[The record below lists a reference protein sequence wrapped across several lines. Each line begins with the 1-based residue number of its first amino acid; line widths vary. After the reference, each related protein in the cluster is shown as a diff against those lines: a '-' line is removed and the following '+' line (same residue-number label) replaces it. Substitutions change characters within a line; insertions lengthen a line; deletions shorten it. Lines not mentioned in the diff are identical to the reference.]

1 MYKIKIILLFAV
13 AMILLSS
20 CDRDNIVNTGK
31 NQNSTTGTIENE
43 SDLIQSYLNTP
54 DLVGVIECRSEKR
67 NDYTINWKNFGSI
80 TEYKPYDGIDNY
92 AEATFRDATNKP
104 ITVENLLVN
113 ASLLKEYSKGAYS
126 KVGPDK
132 LELYFGVGNNKYYI
146 ECLNNSLL
154 PDSTFGQ
161 VSFSNRIEIT
171 NIHRDDTL
179 SRQNGIPVE
188 WIGGYSNGYVKVEI
202 RHTNPEEGAIGQTV
216 GSYVMTTNTGAYTID
231 SLRLSLLSL
240 VNIYYDITVT
250 SYEPVIQTLSNG
262 KKIILL
268 GVSEY
273 NTTIFLVD

>member
-1 MYKIKIILLFAV
+1 MISKVKILYLLALILL
-13 AMILLSS
+13 ISS
-20 CDRDNIVNTGK
+20 CGNNNPVRIDQYK
-31 NQNSTTGTIENE
+31 NDTGTIENE
-43 SDLIQSYLNTP
+43 SDLIQSYLSTP
-54 DLVGVIECRSEKR
+54 NLVGVIECRSEKR

-126 KVGPDK
+126 KVGHDK
-132 LELYFGVGNNKYYI
+132 LDLYFGDGSNKYYI

-188 WIGGYSNGYVKVEI
+188 WTGGYSNGYVGIEI
-202 RHTNPEEGAIGQTV
+202 NHTNPKEGAVGQTV
-216 GSYVMTTNTGAYTID
+216 GSFMMTTNTGAYTID

-268 GVSEY
+268 GVSKY